1 MNIVTES
8 LGKRKEEERMESKRF
23 WIGVDEYLDCTLSS
37 DTVPKWYLKIGELE
51 IRLKDIPGMGDEIQI
66 LNLEDHDWKLKDKF
80 IEVTQRV
87 QRLEPDTRIELFGD
101 SFIWDV
107 MKKHTLDFIE
117 GVLDNYDKIKIGD
130 EVANRTGRGIVIGE
144 TRDMYKFIEY
154 GTGKVGAFPKTY
166 PTYKKPTYKKTGKHF
181 DVIEK
186 YCKGEE

>member
-1 MNIVTES
+1 
-8 LGKRKEEERMESKRF
+8 MESKRF

-37 DTVPKWYLKIGELE
+37 DNVPKWYLKIGAMEGYLKGIKEL
-51 IRLKDIPGMGDEIQI
+51 PGIGDEIQI
-66 LNLEDHDWKLKDKF
+66 LDLEDHDWKLKDKF

-87 QRLEPDTRIELFGD
+87 QRLEPDTRRELFGA

-117 GVLDNYDKIKIGD
+117 GALDDYDKIKIGD
-130 EVANRTGRGIVIGE
+130 EVANHTGRGIVIGE

-166 PTYKKPTYKKTGKHF
+166 PNYEKTGRHF

>member
-1 MNIVTES
+1 
-8 LGKRKEEERMESKRF
+8 MESKRF

-37 DTVPKWYLKIGELE
+37 DNVPRWYLKIGDMEGYLKN
-51 IRLKDIPGMGDEIQI
+51 LKDIPGMGDEIQI
-66 LNLEDHDWKLKDKF
+66 LNIQEHDQALK
-80 IEVTQRV
+80 R
-87 QRLEPDTRIELFGD
+87 RLIKVAMRIQEMSTDVRIELFGIPN
-101 SFIWDV
+101 IWDI
-107 MKKHTLDFIE
+107 MEKHTLDFIE
-117 GVLDNYDKIKIGD
+117 GVLDDYDKIKIGD

-166 PTYKKPTYKKTGKHF
+166 PNYEKTGIHF

>member
-1 MNIVTES
+1 
-8 LGKRKEEERMESKRF
+8 MESKRF

-37 DTVPKWYLKIGELE
+37 ESYLKIGGMK
-51 IRLKDIPGMGDEIQI
+51 IFLKDIPVMSDEIQI
-66 LNLEDHDWKLKDKF
+66 LNIEDHDWKLKDKF
-80 IEVTQRV
+80 VEVTQRL
-87 QRLEPDTRIELFGD
+87 QRLEADTRRELFGA

-107 MKKHTLDFIE
+107 MKKHSIDFIE

-130 EVANRTGRGIVIGE
+130 EVANRTGRGIVIEE
-144 TRDMYKFIEY
+144 TKDMYKFIEY

-166 PTYKKPTYKKTGKHF
+166 PNYEKTGRHF

>member
-1 MNIVTES
+1 
-8 LGKRKEEERMESKRF
+8 MESKRF

-37 DTVPKWYLKIGELE
+37 DTVPKSYLKIGELE

-66 LNLEDHDWKLKDKF
+66 LNIEDHDWKLKDKF

-87 QRLEPDTRIELFGD
+87 QRLEPDTRRELFGVSD
-101 SFIWDV
+101 IWGV

-166 PTYKKPTYKKTGKHF
+166 PTYEKTGRHF